1 MAVQVGPDDDR
12 DPGET
17 LVFRGRHDSATVA
30 VSGGTIVALGHEA
43 LAGAPGGGRTRVVDV
58 GDGTIVPAFR
68 DGHLHPLWGGY
79 WKAGV
84 PLDGATSVDDL
95 LRRVAEHA
103 HEHPARR
110 WITGAGYDP
119 ALLPGGLGT
128 AQLLDQVVD
137 DRPVLLWASD
147 HHSGWANSAALSVAG
162 ITDTTADP
170 DGGRFVR
177 HPDGSPTGALLEEA
191 AQQVAAHAPLPTG
204 ADKELG
210 LRRALLEMVA
220 QGIVWGLDASVAPSD
235 VAVYARLAA
244 AGGLPCPMAL
254 ALRADPQRW
263 RDQRADFNAIRSDVG
278 GGPGDA
284 LAVTSV
290 KFFADGILEAG
301 TADLVEPYADDPC
314 SHGIANWEPSEL
326 ALAVAAF
333 DADGF
338 GVHIH
343 AIGDGAVRSAL
354 DAIERAGRVNG
365 ARDRRAVI
373 AHAQLVQPEDLPRF
387 APLGVITNFQPLW
400 AQRDRVM
407 TRLTEPRL
415 GWPRT
420 AWQYPI
426 GGLARL
432 GARISFGSDWPVT
445 SMRPLDGLAVAVS
458 RQTSNGE
465 PPGGW
470 LPEQRL
476 SIDRAL
482 AAYTEGV
489 AFQAFEE
496 SLAGRLAVGQR
507 ADLCLLSADPRSVH
521 PSQVAGLDVLGTW
534 SAGVD
539 VFRT

>member
-1 MAVQVGPDDDR
+1 MVAQVGPDRDH

-17 LVFRGRHDSATVA
+17 LVFRGREDAAAVA
-30 VSGGTIVALGHEA
+30 VAGGTIVALGRDAVA
-43 LAGAPGGGRTRVVDV
+43 LAGTRVVDV
-58 GDGTIVPAFR
+58 GDGTIVAAFR

-84 PLDGATSVDDL
+84 PLDGARSVDDL
-95 LRRVAEHA
+95 LSRVAEHA
-103 HEHPARR
+103 RQHPARR

-119 ALLPGGLGT
+119 TLLPGGLGT
-128 AQLLDQVVD
+128 AQLLDHAVA

-147 HHSGWANSAALSVAG
+147 HHSAWANSAALAVAG
-162 ITDTTADP
+162 VTATTADP
-170 DGGRFVR
+170 GGGRFVR
-177 HPDGSPTGALLEEA
+177 DSDGSPTGALLEEA
-191 AQQVAAHAPLPTG
+191 SQAVAAHAPVPTG

-210 LRRALLEMVA
+210 LRLALQEMVA
-220 QGIVWGLDASVAPSD
+220 HGIVWGLDAAVAPSD

-244 AGGLPCPMAL
+244 AGALPCRMAL

-263 RDQRADFNAIRSDVG
+263 RDQRADFNAIRAEVG
-278 GGPGDA
+278 GGAGGQ

-301 TADLVEPYADDPC
+301 TAALTEPYADDPC
-314 SHGIANWEPSEL
+314 SHGIANWDRAEL
-326 ALAVAAF
+326 EQAVTAF

-343 AIGDGAVRSAL
+343 AIGDGAVRSGL
-354 DAIERAGRVNG
+354 DAIERSGQVNG
-365 ARDRRAVI
+365 PRDRRAVI
-373 AHAQLVQPEDLPRF
+373 AHAQLVHPDDLARF
-387 APLGVITNFQPLW
+387 ASLEVIANFQPLW

-407 TRLTEPRL
+407 TKLTEPRL

-420 AWQYPI
+420 AWQYPV
-426 GGLARL
+426 GGLDRL

-445 SMRPLDGLAVAVS
+445 SMRPLDGLAVAVR
-458 RQTSNGE
+458 RQTPSGE

-476 SIDRAL
+476 PVERAL

-496 SLAGRLAVGQR
+496 SIAGRVAVGQR
-507 ADLCLLSADPRSVH
+507 ADLCLLSGDPRSV
-521 PSQVAGLDVLGTW
+521 PASELAGLEVLGTW
-534 SAGVD
+534 SAGVE
-539 VFRT
+539 VFRSSTP

>member
-1 MAVQVGPDDDR
+1 MAVQVGPGR

-17 LVFRGRHDSATVA
+17 LVFRGRQDAAAVA
-30 VSGGTIVALGHEA
+30 IAGGTIVALGSDAVA
-43 LAGAPGGGRTRVVDV
+43 LVGARTVDV
-58 GDGTIVPAFR
+58 GDATMVAAFR

-84 PLDGATSVDDL
+84 PLDGARSIDDL

-103 HEHPARR
+103 HDHPGRR
-110 WITGAGYDP
+110 WIMGAGYDP
-119 ALLPGGLGT
+119 TLLPGGMGT
-128 AQLLDQVVD
+128 ARLLDRVVT

-147 HHSGWANSAALSVAG
+147 HHSAWANTAALNLAG
-162 ITDTTADP
+162 ITRATVDP
-170 DGGRFVR
+170 DGGHFVR

-191 AQQVAAHAPLPTG
+191 AQAVAAHAPLPSG

-210 LRRALLEMVA
+210 LRRALQEMVA
-220 QGIVWGLDASVAPSD
+220 SGIVWGLDASVAPSD
-235 VAVYARLAA
+235 VAVYARLAV
-244 AGGLPCPMAL
+244 AGELPCRMAL
-254 ALRADPQRW
+254 ALRADPVRW
-263 RDQRADFNAIRSDVG
+263 RDQRADFKAIRAEVA

-284 LAVTSV
+284 LVVTTV

-301 TADLVEPYADDPC
+301 TAALVEPYADDPC
-314 SHGIANWEPSEL
+314 SHGIANWDPAEL
-326 ALAVAAF
+326 AQAVAAF
-333 DADGF
+333 DADRF

-354 DAIERAGRVNG
+354 DAIEHAGHVNG
-365 ARDRRAVI
+365 PRDRRAVI
-373 AHAQLVQPEDLPRF
+373 AHAQLVQPADLARF
-387 APLGVITNFQPLW
+387 AQLGVIANFQPLW

-407 TRLTEPRL
+407 TKLTEPRL

-426 GGLARL
+426 GGLDRL

-458 RQTSNGE
+458 RQTPGGE

-476 SIDRAL
+476 PIDRAL

-489 AFQAFEE
+489 AFQAFED
-496 SLAGRLAVGQR
+496 SLTGRLAVGQR
-507 ADLCLLSADPRSVH
+507 ADLCLLSADPRSV
-521 PSQVAGLDVLGTW
+521 PASEVAAISVLGTW
-534 SAGVD
+534 SAGVE
-539 VFRT
+539 VFRSNNP